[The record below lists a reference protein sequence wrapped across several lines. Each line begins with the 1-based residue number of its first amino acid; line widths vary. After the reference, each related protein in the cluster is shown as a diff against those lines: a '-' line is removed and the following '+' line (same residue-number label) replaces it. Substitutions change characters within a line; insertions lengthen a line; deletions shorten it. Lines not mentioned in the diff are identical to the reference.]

1 MFTEFDATDKV
12 IGGAGLTGLAVYLI
26 QKLMTFWK
34 TETSAQAGA
43 SATAEQ
49 FKALQAAIASNREE
63 ITVLRNL
70 LQTMETQVHRQ
81 QTRLT
86 RTEMLLRQF
95 SGLVKER
102 GILVP
107 DFMQFE
113 LEALIEDKERAAPAY
128 AFKDTRET

>member
-12 IGGAGLTGLAVYLI
+12 IGGAGLTGLAVFLI
-26 QKLMTFWK
+26 QKLMTSWK
-34 TETSAQAGA
+34 SETSAQAAA

-49 FKALQAAIASNREE
+49 FKALQAAIAANREE
-63 ITVLRNL
+63 ITVLRSL
-70 LQTMETQVHRQ
+70 LQTMDTQVHRQ

-95 SGLVKER
+95 SGLVKEH
-102 GILVP
+102 GIPVP
-107 DFMQFE
+107 DFTQFE